1 MVAASKG
8 DTKKAEDI
16 EYNAGS
22 EEWCRLTIND
32 YAALFGELDNA
43 IEYAGL
49 KGHEDLFK
57 ERTVAEQFCA
67 EKLGREGDCP
77 KELKPG
83 MDGYVD
89 YQVYLINAKT
99 KK

>member
-1 MVAASKG
+1 MEDAINYADIKG
-8 DTKKAEDI
+8 YE
-16 EYNAGS
+16 
-22 EEWCRLTIND
+22 
-32 YAALFGELDNA
+32 
-43 IEYAGL
+43 
-49 KGHEDLFK
+49 HLFK